1 MEACLGFHISCAAT
15 YRTSRTFVA
24 LEKVKMTGCLG
35 ISPNARASST
45 GRSVLGSGHFQQQ
58 DRMRMLSQFKEGV
71 QIRGMGS
78 KSTSRYGPSGVHIFL
93 VDLDRGSISTSGY
106 GPGVKIYGGQN
117 QLGHRSHLFSAGHAR
132 PAPTGVGRSLALP
145 LVELYSVSVDRFC

>member
-15 YRTSRTFVA
+15 CRTSRTQSCHPMSPALNNDKTTRCHKKQNLFEISHFFTSVA

-78 KSTSRYGPSGVHIFL
+78 KSTSRYGPPGVHISL
-93 VDLDRGSISTSGY
+93 VDLDRGVHI
-106 GPGVKIYGGQN
+106 N
-117 QLGHRSHLFSAGHAR
+117 
-132 PAPTGVGRSLALP
+132 
-145 LVELYSVSVDRFC
+145 